1 MVIGSYIS
9 IITLNVNRLNAL
21 TKRQPGRM
29 DQPQEKKKNAQSTNI
44 WRLNNMLLKKPMD
57 H

>member
-1 MVIGSYIS
+1 MAIRIYVL